1 MLRLRFVSHIQ
12 LLDAMHLSWRAA
24 QDAAFLVQSRVTEV
38 RVAYSIPIPL
48 ELLMTGLRIWVKL
61 RGPGSVGLSADD
73 YLIVWATGLGMMIT
87 DRWSRS
93 VRPPYG
99 FGRHKAALSDEQ
111 IETFMM
117 GNYIFS
123 HFYNAAIASTKLAV
137 LALYYRIF
145 ATLRFRIVVLTTA
158 VFVILWLI
166 TMEILLGLQCRPI
179 SRFWDSDVPGECL
192 NLIKFTYFTNI
203 TNLLTDIWIFSMP
216 LPVIFKLQMSRN
228 RKIAL
233 SFLFSIGLA
242 TCAISAARLSVVVAQ
257 GSSDFTWDGVPLGIL
272 SAWEPLGG
280 IFCANLPVIYR
291 AVVTMLW
298 NLKRLAP
305 GRPSRTSDPN
315 SQPYLGA
322 EQSHRAW
329 GPIYHSSGAPMDYH
343 LEASRTKA
351 GSQVTELQPIS
362 RNVIQVDQYFEQQVH
377 HEGEETPLRPI
388 RMGNS

>member
-73 YLIVWATGLGMMIT
+73 YLIVWATIVGAAVCVSGLIYG
-87 DRWSRS
+87 
-93 VRPPYG
+93 PPYG

-329 GPIYHSSGAPMDYH
+329 APIYHSSGAPMDYH